1 MLFDKVTRGA
11 AYPMLINPQ
20 PKLENNM
27 NNLWLNLRQIKIV
40 FVCTLLCW
48 GVGSVCFAAEDAAA
62 SDQDTLHIFTMVM
75 GLFGGLALFLYGME
89 KMAAALKVA
98 TGEQLKII
106 LAKLTTNRVT
116 SVLTGAL
123 VTAIIQSS
131 SVTTVLVIGFITAEV
146 MSFPQAI
153 GVLLGSGVGTT
164 ITAQIIAFQVDKYA
178 LLLVA
183 VGFGVVFVGAQD
195 RVKQCGA
202 MVMGLG
208 LIFFGMG
215 MMSDV
220 IAPLRSYQPF
230 LDLMARMKNPILSIL
245 VAAAFT
251 GLVQSSSATIGIII
265 VMASQ
270 GFITLPAGIALI
282 FGANIGTCVTALLA
296 SIGKPREAV
305 RAGVAHI
312 LFRIIGVTIWIGFIA
327 QLAQIVVWVSP
338 AAQGVSGVEKLAAE
352 TPRQIANA
360 HTIFNI
366 ANVVTFLPFTG
377 LIARLMKRLVPD
389 KPAVEAE
396 PEVPSTLTSQLN
408 PELLPVPSLAMEQAQ
423 RQIVL
428 MAEVVRGMLSD
439 IMPAFM
445 ANDMRIIEGISQR
458 EDQVDYLD
466 RHTTIYLTQITHSDL
481 SLQQS
486 ERIVQLLHVT
496 TDVEHTSDVIAESL
510 VALLVKKVEGNIE
523 FSEEG
528 REELIGYHRLVLE
541 SYERAIE
548 AFANDDTE
556 LAQTVR
562 ATKTELDQLEHT
574 YRQTHYNRLSREEQ
588 ASVDSSHIH
597 LDLVDYLRRIN
608 AYAESIANM
617 VS

>member
-1 MLFDKVTRGA
+1 
-11 AYPMLINPQ
+11 
-20 PKLENNM
+20 M
-27 NNLWLNLRQIKIV
+27 NNSWLNLPQIRIV
-40 FVCTLLCW
+40 FLCMVLCW
-48 GVGSVCFAAEDAAA
+48 GIATLSFAAEDTVPA
-62 SDQDTLHIFTMVM
+62 SASSLHLFTMVM

-116 SVLTGAL
+116 GALTGAA

-131 SVTTVLVIGFITAEV
+131 SVTTVLVVGFITAGV
-146 MSFPQAI
+146 MSFSQAV
-153 GVLLGSGVGTT
+153 GVILGINVGTT
-164 ITAQIIAFQVDKYA
+164 ITAQIIAFQITEYS

-183 VGFGVVFVGAQD
+183 VGFAMVFIGAQD
-195 RVKQCGA
+195 RVKQYGA

-208 LIFFGMG
+208 LLFFGMG
-215 MMSDV
+215 VMSDV
-220 IAPLRSYQPF
+220 MKPLRSYQPF
-230 LDLMARMKNPILSIL
+230 LDLMAHMKNPILGIL
-245 VAAAFT
+245 IAAAFT
-251 GLVQSSSATIGIII
+251 GLVQSSSATTGIVI

-270 GFITLPAGIALI
+270 GFITLPAGITLI

-296 SIGKPREAV
+296 SIGKPKEAI
-305 RAGVAHI
+305 RAAVVHI
-312 LFRIIGVTIWIGFIA
+312 VFNIIGVVIWIGFIG
-327 QLAQIVVWVSP
+327 QLAQIVIWLSP

-366 ANVVTFLPFTG
+366 ANTIIFLPFAGFIT
-377 LIARLMKRLVPD
+377 RLTERLVSD
-389 KPAVEAE
+389 KPAVEVE
-396 PEVPSTLTSQLN
+396 PEATPTLTTQLN
-408 PELLPVPSLAMEQAQ
+408 PELLAVPSLAIEQAQ

-428 MAEVVRGMLSD
+428 MAEVVRGMLAD

-445 ANDMRIIEGISQR
+445 ANDMRIIERITRR
-458 EDQVDYLD
+458 EDHVDHLD
-466 RHTTIYLTQITHSDL
+466 RQTTSYLTQIAHSDL

-486 ERIVQLLHVT
+486 ERIVKLLHVT
-496 TDVEHTSDVIAESL
+496 TDLEHTSDVIAESL
-510 VALLVKKVEGNIE
+510 VALLVKKAEGNIE
-523 FSEEG
+523 LSEEG
-528 REELIGYHRLVLE
+528 QEELIGYHQLVLE

-548 AFANDDTE
+548 AFENDNTA

-562 ATKTELDQLEHT
+562 ASKPELDQLERT
-574 YRQTHYNRLSREEQ
+574 YRQTHYNRLNREVQ

-608 AYAESIANM
+608 AYAESIAR
-617 VS
+617 VTS

>member
-1 MLFDKVTRGA
+1 
-11 AYPMLINPQ
+11 
-20 PKLENNM
+20 M
-27 NNLWLNLRQIKIV
+27 NNSWLNPRQIKIV
-40 FVCTLLCW
+40 FVSIALCW
-48 GVGSVCFAAEDAAA
+48 GIGTVSFAAEDTAV
-62 SDQDTLHIFTMVM
+62 SDPSTLHVFTMVM

-116 SVLTGAL
+116 GALTGAA

-131 SVTTVLVIGFITAEV
+131 SVTTVLVVGFITAGV
-146 MSFPQAI
+146 MSFSQAV
-153 GVLLGSGVGTT
+153 GVILGINVGTT
-164 ITAQIIAFQVDKYA
+164 ITAQIIAFQITEYS

-183 VGFGVVFVGAQD
+183 LGFAMVFIGTKD
-195 RVKQCGA
+195 RAKQYGA

-208 LIFFGMG
+208 LLFFGMG
-215 MMSDV
+215 VMSDV
-220 IAPLRSYQPF
+220 MKPLRSYQPF
-230 LDLMARMKNPILSIL
+230 LDLMAHMKNPILGIL
-245 VAAAFT
+245 IAAAFT
-251 GLVQSSSATIGIII
+251 GLVQSSSATTGIVI

-296 SIGKPREAV
+296 SIGKPKEAI
-305 RAGVAHI
+305 RAAVVHI
-312 LFRIIGVTIWIGFIA
+312 VFNIIGVVIWIGFIG
-327 QLAQIVVWVSP
+327 QLAQIVIWLSP
-338 AAQGVSGVEKLAAE
+338 VAQGVSGIEKLAAE

-366 ANVVTFLPFTG
+366 ANTIIFLPFAG
-377 LIARLMKRLVPD
+377 LITRLVERLMSD
-389 KPAVEAE
+389 KPVVEVE

-408 PELLPVPSLAMEQAQ
+408 PDLLAVPSLAIEQAQ

-428 MAEVVRGMLSD
+428 MAEVVRGMLTD

-445 ANDMRIIEGISQR
+445 ANDMRVIEGISQR
-458 EDQVDYLD
+458 EDHVDYLD
-466 RHTTIYLTQITHSDL
+466 RQTTRYLTQIAHSDL
-481 SLQQS
+481 TLQQS

-496 TDVEHTSDVIAESL
+496 TDLEHTSDVIAESL
-510 VALLVKKVEGNIE
+510 VALLLKKAEGNIE

-548 AFANDDTE
+548 AFANDDTG

-562 ATKTELDQLEHT
+562 ATKPELDQLERN